1 MVVVVEGGCGSVL
14 FFYVYTINGQEV
26 ESESGGARV
35 FRSNR
40 KYVTTCWVA
49 VVFCEGCGGLT
60 LVIKRVKIYEI

>member
-14 FFYVYTINGQEV
+14 FFYVYTRNGQEV

-40 KYVTTCWVA
+40 KYVTTCWVV
-49 VVFCEGCGGLT
+49 VVFCGEWGFDLGDQKGENL
-60 LVIKRVKIYEI
+60 